1 MAPFSCRI
9 PKNILAQQMT
19 SALKHTLAA
28 IVTVMFLLPR
38 ADAQQPIQYGPW
50 TPTYVNWYCS
60 ARGDGNY
67 CTLFA
72 YGEQLAVTTGPL
84 QAYAGYQV
92 LKGRSAGYGLPLVKA
107 IAVMNCDRIA
117 PTHVQCIAT
126 DAVKLAPGVIPLT
139 STTGGAATLNVYL
152 PTPGPLFDW
161 DGDGRISADREGL
174 LLLRYLLGFKGASLT
189 LGITLATG
197 KTGDSVYADIAAG
210 VTNGWFEFAT
220 PGQPA
225 LALREGALFQRCLS
239 GLRGT
244 ALTAGFGTVN
254 ATTATTR
261 CNALVSLE

>member
-1 MAPFSCRI
+1 
-9 PKNILAQQMT
+9 MT
-19 SALKHTLAA
+19 SALKHILAA
-28 IVTVMFLLPR
+28 IATVMFLLPR
-38 ADAQQPIQYGPW
+38 ADAQQPVQYGPW

-72 YGEQLAVTTGPL
+72 YGEQLGVTTGPL
-84 QAYAGYQV
+84 QAYAAYQV

-139 STTGGAATLNVYL
+139 SSTGAMATLNIYL

-161 DGDGRISADREGL
+161 DGDGRISSDKEGL
-174 LLLRYLLGFKGASLT
+174 LLLRYLLGFKGSALT
-189 LGITLATG
+189 GGLALATG
-197 KTGDSVYADIAAG
+197 KTPDSVYAEIAAG
-210 VTNGWFEFAT
+210 VANGWFEFAT

-239 GLRGT
+239 GLRGA
-244 ALTAGFGTVN
+244 ALAAGFGTVN

-261 CNALVSLE
+261 CNALVSLD